1 MKCLT
6 YSAAKYGISLVS
18 GLCLVVQGLAQNVTI
33 DREPVPVQY
42 YRMPD
47 EPLDPSY
54 QTFSTEIVTYGGEL
68 IKSGI
73 TVSSLE
79 SEYLYLEG
87 YRLDQRNG
95 DVNIEATVSDF
106 TIFSES
112 RRNRQRTTKDKDG
125 KEVQTT
131 VYWIE
136 MKYALPVALTVS
148 DKQGRTLEDRFIF
161 TLGDQRTYST
171 PEHRSITD
179 IDSHWRINRTRKI
192 SDLHKSMLT
201 EAFQKIRDAVNNQFG
216 YRRITNENVRFER
229 IGKKKHLEYTKYEK
243 AIETIKKGFALM
255 YPDKSLDP
263 VRTAVE
269 PALAFYKSQEKVY
282 PAHDDDLSKIKHI
295 CLYNLALAYF
305 WLEDFDQATQYAQT
319 LLKIDDKDRDAKR
332 LLEEIEYVTQS
343 LEQAKKTSRHQVQ
356 VARS

>member
-1 MKCLT
+1 MTRSTITTKKWVFL
-6 YSAAKYGISLVS
+6 LS
-18 GLCLVVQGLAQNVTI
+18 GLCAGFSGHTQNVTI
-33 DREPVPVQY
+33 DKEPVPVQY

-54 QTFSTEIVTYGGEL
+54 QTYSTEIVTYGGEL

-79 SEYLYLEG
+79 SEYLFLEG

-106 TIFSES
+106 TIFSEI
-112 RRNRQRTTKDKDG
+112 RRHRQRKTKDKDG

-136 MKYALPVALTVS
+136 MKYALPVTLAVS
-148 DKQGRTLEDRFIF
+148 DRQGRTLEDRFIF
-161 TLGDQRTYST
+161 TLADQRTYST
-171 PEHRSITD
+171 PEHKSTSD
-179 IDSHWRINRTRKI
+179 LDSHWRIARTRKI

-201 EAFQKIRDAVNNQFG
+201 EAFQKIRDAINNQFG
-216 YRRITNENVRFER
+216 YRRITNENARFER
-229 IGKKKHLEYTKYEK
+229 IGKKKHLEYAKYQK
-243 AIETIKKGFALM
+243 AVEDMKKGFELM
-255 YPDKSLDP
+255 DPDKSLDA
-263 VRTAVE
+263 VRTTIE
-269 PALAFYKSQEKVY
+269 PSLAFYKAQEKVY
-282 PAHDDDLSKIKHI
+282 PAGDEDLAKIKHI

-305 WLEDFDQATQYAQT
+305 WLEDFDQARQYTQA
-319 LLKIDDKDRDAKR
+319 LLKMDEKDRDAKR
-332 LLEEIEYVTQS
+332 LMEDIDYVKLS
-343 LEQAKKTSRHQVQ
+343 LERANKLSRHQVP